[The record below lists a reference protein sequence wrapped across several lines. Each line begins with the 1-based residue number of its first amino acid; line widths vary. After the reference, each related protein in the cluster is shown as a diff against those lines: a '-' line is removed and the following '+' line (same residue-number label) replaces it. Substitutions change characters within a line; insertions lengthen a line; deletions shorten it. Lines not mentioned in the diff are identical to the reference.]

1 MPAERGIR
9 TCGAITRR
17 AKKRPKQG
25 YETVVP
31 PALALQGRV
40 VQAIGKQGE
49 RLACGC
55 LSHLLGAV
63 SQYVHT
69 VHGQV
74 GPPKVS

>member
-9 TCGAITRR
+9 TYGAITRR
-17 AKKRPKQG
+17 AKQRPKQG

-49 RLACGC
+49 RLVYHIY
-55 LSHLLGAV
+55 SV
-63 SQYVHT
+63 QSRSTYTQHT
-69 VHGQV
+69 AHGQV
-74 GPPKVS
+74 GLPKVS